1 VKTHH
6 LNITYRLQ
14 RYLYFPYI
22 VLVKRVLKENEGNAC
37 MYEGKCCHH
46 KEVLSH
52 VQIKLPALLL
62 LMLCSEIH
70 SICFRRCEALRCHS
84 GAFTD
89 FVIAF
94 IDRRDFGHLVPS

>member
-1 VKTHH
+1 MHVCM
-6 LNITYRLQ
+6 R
-14 RYLYFPYI
+14 
-22 VLVKRVLKENEGNAC
+22 ENAATT
-37 MYEGKCCHH
+37 K
-46 KEVLSH
+46 KVLSH
-52 VQIKLPALLL
+52 VQIKLPVLLL

-94 IDRRDFGHLVPS
+94 IVRRDFGHLAPSRVSPHGVL